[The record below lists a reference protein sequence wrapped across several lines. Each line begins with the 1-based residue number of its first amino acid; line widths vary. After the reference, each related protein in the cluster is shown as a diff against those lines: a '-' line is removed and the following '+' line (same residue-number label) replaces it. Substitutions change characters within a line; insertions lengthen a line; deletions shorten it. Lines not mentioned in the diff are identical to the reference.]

1 MFKKLRE
8 IIGKVLYLSKLTQI
22 NKKKVRL
29 LFSVLITNLV
39 VAIDVFVIIVFT
51 SLIGDYL
58 SFENYI
64 VSFFLELFVQFK
76 FLFPLLIV
84 FRYVLIFV
92 ETYNIEL
99 LSLQVNEKLKSRV
112 MLKLYS
118 RGNYSTADSYF
129 YLNNVSTHISTFY
142 RSFANLLNNF
152 IQIAGYSFFLV
163 SLNAY
168 AFFTV
173 ILSLL
178 LLLYPTKYLLKK
190 AKHYQHLNYGISK
203 NLNQYIQRII
213 DNMFLIKI
221 LDTFYYESK
230 NFEKLLA
237 EGKHAAAQNKIYGAL
252 NSIFPTFLVA
262 FILSIL
268 LTFFGFAK
276 YMTLEFIGILLRI
289 FQSFGSLNN
298 TLTMVLNSSVHLEE
312 LYNFEN
318 QKETKLS
325 NYRSINEGSKYAIEF
340 DKVAFT
346 YLRSNEQIFENITF
360 NIEKNSHTIITG
372 PNGSG
377 KSTLLGLISGL
388 YIPNDGHI
396 NVSSKKLG
404 YVGVTPLVIEGS
416 IRENLLYGNPTEIDD
431 SQMEELLNKFKFKNR
446 KVSLDEIVSNKT
458 LSSGQMQ
465 KLSFIRALL
474 NKVDILLL
482 DESTSNLDTDSK
494 LLIFNILNNEN
505 ISIINATHN
514 MDDFSYDHHLE
525 IQVVDNIRTFN
536 FVR

>member
-1 MFKKLRE
+1 MFRKLRE

-64 VSFFLELFVQFK
+64 VSFFLELFIQFK
-76 FLFPLLIV
+76 FLFPLLII
-84 FRYVLIFV
+84 FRYILIFV

-237 EGKHAAAQNKIYGAL
+237 EGKHMQLHRTK
-252 NSIFPTFLVA
+252 F
-262 FILSIL
+262 
-268 LTFFGFAK
+268 
-276 YMTLEFIGILLRI
+276 M
-289 FQSFGSLNN
+289 
-298 TLTMVLNSSVHLEE
+298 VHLIQ
-312 LYNFEN
+312 YF
-318 QKETKLS
+318 QH
-325 NYRSINEGSKYAIEF
+325 F
-340 DKVAFT
+340 W
-346 YLRSNEQIFENITF
+346 
-360 NIEKNSHTIITG
+360 
-372 PNGSG
+372 
-377 KSTLLGLISGL
+377 LL
-388 YIPNDGHI
+388 
-396 NVSSKKLG
+396 
-404 YVGVTPLVIEGS
+404 
-416 IRENLLYGNPTEIDD
+416 
-431 SQMEELLNKFKFKNR
+431 
-446 KVSLDEIVSNKT
+446 
-458 LSSGQMQ
+458 
-465 KLSFIRALL
+465 LSFLY
-474 NKVDILLL
+474 
-482 DESTSNLDTDSK
+482 
-494 LLIFNILNNEN
+494 F
-505 ISIINATHN
+505 
-514 MDDFSYDHHLE
+514 
-525 IQVVDNIRTFN
+525 
-536 FVR
+536 